1 MVAGV
6 TRKATQRSRGMTRLA
21 AARRTRSMAGGDDL
35 LGVGNG
41 CRLSASGI
49 SLTTSARWRRRLT
62 RASAPSHDSTAPPG
76 PARCWP
82 ARLPSTRPPHPAR
95 RQRINAVSG
104 DRGEQPATS
113 APLRSRWPL
122 VTGVV
127 AHDARTRLT
136 AECPTKTDVSP
147 KCSWREHTDEVSVV
161 DPTTYSCGVQV
172 KAESAQTVPFAAL
185 RRSVSESPNSGRT
198 SAAICGASRMASGCW

>member
-1 MVAGV
+1 
-6 TRKATQRSRGMTRLA
+6 
-21 AARRTRSMAGGDDL
+21 MAGGDDL

-49 SLTTSARWRRRLT
+49 SHDHVGSLATPLDPRLGPLARNGGPTRT
-62 RASAPSHDSTAPPG
+62 RALLAGSPASDAAAAPCGEATDQRG
-76 PARCWP
+76 VR
-82 ARLPSTRPPHPAR
+82 RPR
-95 RQRINAVSG
+95 
-104 DRGEQPATS
+104 EQPATS

-127 AHDARTRLT
+127 AHDAGTRLT

-161 DPTTYSCGVQV
+161 DPTTYSCRLQV

-185 RRSVSESPNSGRT
+185 RRSVLDRLLTP
-198 SAAICGASRMASGCW
+198 